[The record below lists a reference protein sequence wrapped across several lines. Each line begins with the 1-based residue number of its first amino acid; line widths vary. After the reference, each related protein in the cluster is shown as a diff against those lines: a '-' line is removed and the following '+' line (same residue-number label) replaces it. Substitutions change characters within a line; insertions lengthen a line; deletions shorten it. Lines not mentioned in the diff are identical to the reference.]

1 MASHSMFQMVNE
13 RGWRAGLSNLTR
25 KENRDWWGTRTWL
38 LQSLIWLVI
47 LNGLTLGVI
56 LITSDPTSW
65 ASADPHTANL
75 LADRTTIPLSKFFQ
89 IAGIALTLGIVVLAQ
104 DEIIGEKRSGT
115 AAWILSKP
123 VSRSAFVL
131 SKLLGNLPGILVTQ
145 VLLQGAVC
153 YAMVSISRGSA
164 LPVIGFLGGLGAVLL
179 ALLFY
184 LTLTLMLGTLFNS
197 RGAVMGIPLVII
209 LGFPFFPMLLPS
221 SFEFLPYGLTMS
233 AGETPSVA
241 LALALGQPIPSLTP
255 VIANVAWIV
264 LFVAVAI
271 WRFQHEEL

>member
-1 MASHSMFQMVNE
+1 MASNSIFQVVNE
-13 RGWRAGLSNLTR
+13 RGWRAGLSNLVR

-56 LITSDPTSW
+56 LITSDPTQL
-65 ASADPHTANL
+65 ASADPATAKL
-75 LADRTTIPLSKFFQ
+75 LVDKTTIPLDKFFQ
-89 IAGIALTLGIVVLAQ
+89 IAGIAMSLGIVVLAQ

-131 SKLLGNLPGILVTQ
+131 SKLLGNLPGIVVIQ

-153 YAMVSISRGSA
+153 YAMVSISRGSP
-164 LPVIGFLGGLGAVLL
+164 LPVIGFWGGMGAVLL

-184 LTLTLMLGTLFNS
+184 LALTLMLGTLFDS

-209 LGFPFFPMLLPS
+209 LGFTLFPMFLPS
-221 SFEFLPYGLTMS
+221 SYEFLPYALTMS
-233 AGETPSVA
+233 GGGTPSVA
-241 LALALGQPIPSLTP
+241 LALATGKPIASLLP
-255 VIANVAWIV
+255 VVANAAWIA
-264 LFVAVAI
+264 LFTGVAM
-271 WRFQHEEL
+271 WRFRREEL